1 MSHSIDKPEQGKRLR
16 QTTISV
22 AIAWVWYG
30 YWTLAEGPLGDHSRE
45 VRIGVPVVIG
55 AVAAWLAWHL
65 ANRPRLADYLRMAET
80 EIAKICWPNLAQCLR
95 AAALVIATVAILSL
109 VLCTYDE
116 IWRRLL
122 HS

>member
-1 MSHSIDKPEQGKRLR
+1 MSHSFDKPEQGNRVR

-22 AIAWVWYG
+22 AIAWAWYG
-30 YWTLAEGPLGDHSRE
+30 CWRLADGPLSDHSRE

-55 AVAAWLAWHL
+55 AVAAWLAWDL
-65 ANRPRLADYLRMAET
+65 AHRPGFAGYLRGVEI
-80 EIAKICWPNLAQCLR
+80 EIASICWPNLAQCLR
-95 AAALVIATVAILSL
+95 TAALVIATVAILSL

-122 HS
+122 NS